1 MTIPRDKV
9 FHALGGAA
17 LFGVAAF
24 FLADALAFAVVWLV
38 AGLKE
43 QLIDKPN
50 PARHSF
56 DGWDGYWTVGGAVAM
71 AVLMWGVYA

>member
-24 FLADALAFAVVWLV
+24 FLADALAFAMVWLIG
-38 AGLKE
+38 GLKE

-50 PARHSF
+50 PARHTF
-56 DGWDGYWTVGGAVAM
+56 DGWDAYWTVAGAVGM
-71 AVLMWGVYA
+71 ALFRFLI